1 MCLTKKKGN
10 KKHLKSATDII
21 CYKIVL
27 NDGASDVY
35 ISPIRKFEYKVG
47 KKYTENCVHL
57 RYLDEYGELN
67 NGVFHSYSLIDSW
80 NLGYIIRHNNY
91 MDNYMVR
98 ENPPK
103 FFILECII
111 PAGTPYWVGECHEYA
126 SMSIKVVRAIDP
138 ETFPRELCWD

>member
-10 KKHLKSATDII
+10 KKHLKSATDTI

-35 ISPIRKFEYKVG
+35 ISSIRKFEYKVG

-57 RYLDEYGELN
+57 RCLDEYDELN
-67 NGVFHSYSLIDSW
+67 NGVFHSYSLIDRW
-80 NLGYIIRHNNY
+80 DLDYIIRFNKDMFPVYSN
-91 MDNYMVR
+91 
-98 ENPPK
+98 K

-111 PAGTPYWVGECHEYA
+111 PAGTPYWAGECYQYA
-126 SMSIKVVRAIDP
+126 SRVIKVVRAIDP